1 MRYCVLMGDEQL
13 LYLFEKEDSVK
24 PKAMLFMKTQTV
36 HHVDDSLFGRPN
48 CIQIV
53 SADIATSRKNE
64 EEKIHYFACENDDE
78 KRDWLRF
85 LRLHDTTKQPT
96 RSTLPLRCPSFEP
109 FLTRSSR
116 ALDDQDVKIIRSLR
130 IDLMEGRDLSSPDL
144 IRRSSDPYVVISM
157 NQIKFGKTVV
167 KLNTLAPFW
176 GETFIFEYG
185 GLYFWCLFFL
195 FSHLLSFSCS
205 DIHPRTTSLTLYVV
219 SQSRIRI
226 QKDSDI
232 GKIHFN
238 LDSLPLNK
246 QVEEWFPLLPGNAGE
261 GDGAT
266 SPRDSEL
273 GAIRA
278 KITFS
283 EERILPME
291 DYQPLFELL
300 TEPDM
305 SVVRRIGEVI
315 TKEREEVARRLL
327 RIFSMRP
334 GGCIEFLR
342 ILTHYEVNN
351 TEDPNILFR
360 GNSLATKAVD
370 QYMKMVATRFLHNT
384 LKNLVQAVY
393 KDTQSYEVDPTR
405 VEKADDLKKNWK
417 RLNGLVTSFWD
428 TIANAADKCP
438 WELKSVFYNLQADVM
453 AKFNDARVRH
463 ISVA

>member
-1 MRYCVLMGDEQL
+1 M
-13 LYLFEKEDSVK
+13 
-24 PKAMLFMKTQTV
+24 
-36 HHVDDSLFGRPN
+36 
-48 CIQIV
+48 
-53 SADIATSRKNE
+53 
-64 EEKIHYFACENDDE
+64 
-78 KRDWLRF
+78 
-85 LRLHDTTKQPT
+85 
-96 RSTLPLRCPSFEP
+96 
-109 FLTRSSR
+109 
-116 ALDDQDVKIIRSLR
+116 
-130 IDLMEGRDLSSPDL
+130 
-144 IRRSSDPYVVISM
+144 
-157 NQIKFGKTVV
+157 
-167 KLNTLAPFW
+167 
-176 GETFIFEYG
+176 